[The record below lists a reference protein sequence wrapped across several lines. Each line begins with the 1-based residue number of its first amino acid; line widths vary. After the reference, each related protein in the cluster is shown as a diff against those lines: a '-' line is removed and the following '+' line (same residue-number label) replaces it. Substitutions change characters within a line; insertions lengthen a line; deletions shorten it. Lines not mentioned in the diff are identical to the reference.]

1 MAVAVGS
8 VPTQSEIL
16 EVEVQ
21 GPSGVLAGTPL
32 IPDTGDPS
40 PLVVVF
46 ISGSGPQDRDS
57 TLFGHKPFLQV
68 AEALAERGVA
78 SLRCDDRGVGA
89 SKGDRSKATS
99 LDYAEDAKAQLR
111 YLIDDRGFDL
121 RHVGIVGHSEGGMIG
136 AFLAA
141 GPNPPIAFAV
151 LMAGPGISGGAVI
164 TGQTEDLFRAARVDP
179 GLARVAVERNRAL
192 IDAVGAGAGEPEV
205 RPLVREFVR
214 AQIECDTGHA
224 PAEPAVDEATR
235 ELAVALVNPW
245 MRNWIRMDPAPA
257 YARCAVP
264 TLALFGGDDRLVS
277 PERNVGPIEKASRD
291 APVKPEIVVFNGL
304 NHLFQKSGKGTEDYA
319 AIKTGVEPEVLEKIA
334 VWVSER

>member
-1 MAVAVGS
+1 MVVAVAVGS

-121 RHVGIVGHSEGGMIG
+121 RHVGASV
-136 AFLAA
+136 AA
-141 GPNPPIAFAV
+141 
-151 LMAGPGISGGAVI
+151 
-164 TGQTEDLFRAARVDP
+164 ELF
-179 GLARVAVERNRAL
+179 
-192 IDAVGAGAGEPEV
+192 
-205 RPLVREFVR
+205 
-214 AQIECDTGHA
+214 
-224 PAEPAVDEATR
+224 
-235 ELAVALVNPW
+235 
-245 MRNWIRMDPAPA
+245 
-257 YARCAVP
+257 
-264 TLALFGGDDRLVS
+264 
-277 PERNVGPIEKASRD
+277 
-291 APVKPEIVVFNGL
+291 
-304 NHLFQKSGKGTEDYA
+304 
-319 AIKTGVEPEVLEKIA
+319 
-334 VWVSER
+334 